1 MYSQIA
7 DLSLVISG
15 LLSSPAHLETSSHS
29 CFYFPNTLTDCQL
42 CLITV
47 LTPGG
52 WSRPLGRVPMVLGPV
67 QTQGNGFSHEKT
79 DKTTSD
85 TLFEYPAVLNV
96 VSGLSS
102 HQEPRETTPDPLGYC
117 WKGPNGVGCSP
128 DPLKYDFG

>member
-52 WSRPLGRVPMVLGPV
+52 WSRPLGNLWEESQGCWVQSRTKAMVSTMRKLIKEPPILGTNLV
-67 QTQGNGFSHEKT
+67 RF
-79 DKTTSD
+79 
-85 TLFEYPAVLNV
+85 LNV
-96 VSGLSS
+96 FSGLSS
-102 HQEPRETTPDPLGYC
+102 HHEPLETTPDP
-117 WKGPNGVGCSP
+117 
-128 DPLKYDFG
+128 